1 MRQQVEV
8 NYDTHQE
15 VKNIQGAGF
24 DLKQAEVIVRSINA
38 SRNNDISKLATKE
51 QIFVLE
57 KTMDVM
63 AGDISSLKSDVK
75 ELSTDV
81 AILKSDVAILK
92 SNVNSL
98 QKDIKT
104 LDDKVTGQIKALD
117 DKLSAQIKA
126 LDDKFTAKFIEL
138 EAKIDLKIENL
149 GNQLRAEFK
158 EFAQVVLRWLAGLF
172 LTLLGILAMLAFRF
186 FIH

>member
-1 MRQQVEV
+1 MRQPLEV

-24 DLKQAEVIVRSINA
+24 DIKQAEVIVKSINA

-63 AGDISSLKSDVK
+63 SGDITSLKVDAK
-75 ELSTDV
+75 
-81 AILKSDVAILK
+81 
-92 SNVNSL
+92 SL
-98 QKDIKT
+98 QKDVKSLEINMIT
-104 LDDKVTGQIKALD
+104 MAGDINSLRNDVRALDEKFTGQIKALD
-117 DKLSAQIKA
+117 E
-126 LDDKFTAKFIEL
+126 KFTAKFIEL

-149 GNQLRAEFK
+149 GNKLTAEFK
-158 EFAQVVLRWLAGLF
+158 DFGQVVLRWLAGLF
-172 LTLLGILAMLAFRF
+172 IAALGILATLAFRF